1 MSSLTAILGETGQVD
16 YCAAGA
22 FLDALAHEGCSCAEL
37 VNRLSSG
44 DIDGYLLKP
53 MNCPH
58 HFQIYAAK
66 PRSYRDLPI
75 RLAEFGTVYR
85 YEQSGELNGL
95 IRVRSFT
102 IDDSHMFVRPDQL
115 KDELCEVLDLV
126 KLVFSTLGF
135 QDFKV
140 QLSFRD
146 PENTGKYGGNDE
158 QWEQAQKNIQ
168 EAADFYGLDYEV
180 AIGEAAFYG
189 PKIDFMIRDA
199 LGRTW
204 QLGTVQVDYVMPERF
219 DLEYVGS
226 DNQKHRPVV
235 IHRAPFGSME
245 RFIGILIEHFAGAF
259 PVWLAPVQAIILPI
273 SDDYLDYAKKVCEEL
288 KDKNLRVSVD
298 ERNEKV
304 GYKIREAETQKI
316 PYMLI
321 VGKEEVANDSMAV
334 RQRKKGDLGK
344 LSLDDFVQKIGHEI
358 DEKII
363 LN

>member
-1 MSSLTAILGETGQVD
+1 
-16 YCAAGA
+16 
-22 FLDALAHEGCSCAEL
+22 
-37 VNRLSSG
+37 
-44 DIDGYLLKP
+44 
-53 MNCPH
+53 
-58 HFQIYAAK
+58 
-66 PRSYRDLPI
+66 
-75 RLAEFGTVYR
+75 
-85 YEQSGELNGL
+85 
-95 IRVRSFT
+95 
-102 IDDSHMFVRPDQL
+102 
-115 KDELCEVLDLV
+115 
-126 KLVFSTLGF
+126 
-135 QDFKV
+135 
-140 QLSFRD
+140 
-146 PENTGKYGGNDE
+146 
-158 QWEQAQKNIQ
+158 
-168 EAADFYGLDYEV
+168 
-180 AIGEAAFYG
+180 
-189 PKIDFMIRDA
+189 
-199 LGRTW
+199 
-204 QLGTVQVDYVMPERF
+204 MPERF

-259 PVWLAPVQAIILPI
+259 PVWLAPLQAIILPI

-304 GYKIREAETQKI
+304 GYKIREAETQKT

-321 VGKEEVANDSMAV
+321 VGKEEVANDSIAV